1 MALSLHPSAEW
12 LACLCFNGDI
22 QLLPIVTLV
31 LVCVFVC
38 VSSIYRILQSQHNNV
53 LIQFCFYELQ
63 HEKAV
68 VCGKILEWEANGD
81 FGI

>member
-31 LVCVFVC
+31 LVCVCVCMCVC
-38 VSSIYRILQSQHNNV
+38 VRARVRACMHACMLYDIEFLWTRT
-53 LIQFCFYELQ
+53 
-63 HEKAV
+63 
-68 VCGKILEWEANGD
+68 
-81 FGI
+81 